1 MCSSTSAPMAE
12 VISII
17 LVRANMI
24 TTSLMIQIT
33 LRIVLYLCLF
43 NHCGPTCYT
52 DVSRS
57 YLSEANPKLY
67 LCECHCLIP
76 YALIIYYVSSYV
88 NRVGH
93 LLLKITEIVI
103 SPYCVRVYVN
113 GARPHRPKSFGSIG
127 LWPHIPVISC
137 CLPYT
142 TPYHYHNH
150 SPYNHKGNKVPI
162 HFNFNILSS

>member
-1 MCSSTSAPMAE
+1 MAHSVALNPSLYRLQLSVAYMCSSTIAPMAE
-12 VISII
+12 EISII

-24 TTSLMIQIT
+24 ATSLMIQIT

-57 YLSEANPKLY
+57 YLSKANPKLY

-76 YALIIYYVSSYV
+76 YAFIIYYVSSFV

-93 LLLKITEIVI
+93 LLLKINRIVI
-103 SPYCVRVYVN
+103 SPYCVRVYDA
-113 GARPHRPKSFGSIG
+113 GGG
-127 LWPHIPVISC
+127 LR
-137 CLPYT
+137 LP
-142 TPYHYHNH
+142 
-150 SPYNHKGNKVPI
+150 
-162 HFNFNILSS
+162 

>member
-1 MCSSTSAPMAE
+1 MGKTLIQWRLALALRFQLSVSYMLFSSTSAPMAD

-17 LVRANMI
+17 LVQTNMI
-24 TTSLMIQIT
+24 ATSLMIQIT

-76 YALIIYYVSSYV
+76 YALIIYYVSAYV

-93 LLLKITEIVI
+93 LLLKINRIVV
-103 SPYCVRVYVN
+103 SRYCVRSYGVR
-113 GARPHRPKSFGSIG
+113 GGP
-127 LWPHIPVISC
+127 L
-137 CLPYT
+137 
-142 TPYHYHNH
+142 
-150 SPYNHKGNKVPI
+150 SP
-162 HFNFNILSS
+162 